1 MKILTMLNSK
11 KKTIVF
17 NSIQIQLC
25 YIQFKFHYANS
36 FNIKSLKWNLIFLE
50 DSLFFF
56 INSSSVMVHINMEPK
71 LYY

>member
-1 MKILTMLNSK
+1 
-11 KKTIVF
+11 
-17 NSIQIQLC
+17 
-25 YIQFKFHYANS
+25 
-36 FNIKSLKWNLIFLE
+36 LKWNLIFLE